1 MTAIAISI
9 AARVRLRVWPVSGI
23 EVVSPWVLVDQDEAE
38 HSQPGAVVRVRVEAA
53 DPEVSDKEAGAGV
66 GGQARRHPAHEHGSE
81 VGGAAE
87 RRDLQEPGGQDDGG
101 GEEEG
106 ETDRLLVAEPGDQA
120 AGHGRSRA
128 RHAWEEGDDLAG
140 A

>member
-38 HSQPGAVVRVRVEAA
+38 HSQPGAVIRVRVEAA
-53 DPEVSDKEAGAGV
+53 DPEVSDQETGAGV
-66 GGQARRHPAHEHGSE
+66 GGEARRYSAHEHRPE
-81 VGGAAE
+81 VGGPGQGGH
-87 RRDLQEPGGQDDGG
+87 LQEPGGQDEGG

-106 ETDRLLVAEPGDQA
+106 EANRLLVAEPADQA
-120 AGHGRSRA
+120 AGHGRPRA
-128 RHAWEEGDDLAG
+128 RH
-140 A
+140 